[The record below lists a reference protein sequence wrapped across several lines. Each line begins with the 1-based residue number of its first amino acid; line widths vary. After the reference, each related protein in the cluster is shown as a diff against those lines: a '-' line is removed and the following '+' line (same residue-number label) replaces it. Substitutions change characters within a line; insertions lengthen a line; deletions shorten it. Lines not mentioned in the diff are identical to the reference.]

1 MKILQKPQYAIFAFL
16 ALGLLIV
23 LVIIIVQSLSPKNA
37 GTISENQI
45 KIQKGEKIVIVD
57 KNGLVEYRTGDK
69 VFYQVWD
76 TAKISDFFTQMENLA
91 RKYLESPNLDICSV
105 GYTVTLY
112 LDGDEVTVCLEE
124 EEILDEIYQEF
135 GEEDGGGEISEL
147 FEDLLD
153 DGLTPSPTSVIPTPV
168 PTTLIVSGE
177 EGGSSS
183 GGGSQQV
190 FECDLFGLQ
199 INSRTV
205 ISNTVCLLEPSPTL
219 PPLP

>member
-23 LVIIIVQSLSPKNA
+23 LVIIIVQSLTPKNA

-177 EGGSSS
+177 EGGSSG

>member
-23 LVIIIVQSLSPKNA
+23 LVIIIVQSLTPKNA

-147 FEDLLD
+147 FEDLFE
-153 DGLTPSPTSVIPTPV
+153 DGQTPSPTSAIPTPV

-177 EGGSSS
+177 EGGSSG

>member
-177 EGGSSS
+177 EGGSSG

>member
-147 FEDLLD
+147 FEDLFE
-153 DGLTPSPTSVIPTPV
+153 DGQTPSPTSAIPTPV

-177 EGGSSS
+177 EGGSSG